1 MTAAAVA
8 DAESLL
14 PLLAHTRPDA
24 IVAYRGQVPVTAA
37 RFVADVRFVAST
49 LPAGRHVFN
58 VCRDRY
64 LFAVGLCA
72 ALLARKISV
81 LPVAQTPAA
90 VRELAAFAPD
100 VFCLHDAPDCDIA
113 LPKVRVAARPTA
125 PIARERHARR
135 LVMPRVP
142 ARRTLAYLF
151 TSGSTG
157 APTAHRKTWGEMV
170 ANARSAAARLGIDPS
185 IGGTLVG
192 TVPAQHMYG
201 LECTVMLAL
210 QGGIALSDAH
220 PFYPADVASSLQA
233 VPAPR
238 LLVASPVHLRAI
250 LASTVPLPPLDKVL
264 SATAP
269 LAARVARDMEQRS
282 GATLVEIYGSTETGH
297 IATRRTAHEAAWRL
311 LPGLRLDHAD
321 DGLSDPL
328 ADPREDQQPD
338 HQADHRAD
346 PQAHPQADIVDWR
359 VRGGHL
365 RRPVPLNDAIERLDG
380 GRLLLHGRKSDL
392 VKIAGKRTSLAYLNQ
407 QLHAIDGVVDGVFH
421 LRQGGDSGGLA
432 KVERLTAVV
441 VAPSLSAA
449 DILHALRGRIDA
461 AFLPRRLLFVDALP
475 RNAAGK
481 LPRDALEALLL
492 RLSSPPAATVPS
504 AP

>member
-1 MTAAAVA
+1 METT
-8 DAESLL
+8 L
-14 PLLAHTRPDA
+14 PLLAHTRADA
-24 IVAYRGQVPVTAA
+24 IVAYRQHGPVAAA
-37 RFVADVRFVAST
+37 RFLADVRRLAAA
-49 LPAGRHVFN
+49 LPPGRHVLN

-72 ALLARKISV
+72 VLLARKISV
-81 LPVAQTPAA
+81 LPAAQTAEA

-100 VFCLHDAPDCDIA
+100 VFCLHDAPHCDIA
-113 LPKVRVAARPTA
+113 LPKVHVVAPPPEPMAGHAR
-125 PIARERHARR
+125 ARR
-135 LVMPRVP
+135 LVMPRIP

-157 APTAHRKTWGEMV
+157 APTPHRKTWGEMV
-170 ANARSAAARLGIDPS
+170 ANARSAAARLQIDPAR
-185 IGGTLVG
+185 GGTLVG

-201 LECTVMLAL
+201 LECTIMLAL

-220 PFYPADVASSLQA
+220 PFYPADVASVLQA
-233 VPAPR
+233 MPSPR

-250 LASTVPLPPLDKVL
+250 LASTASLPPLDKVL

-269 LAARVARDMEQRS
+269 LAARVAREMEERS
-282 GATLVEIYGSTETGH
+282 GAALVEIYGSTETGH

-311 LPGLRLDHAD
+311 LPGLRLDHAP
-321 DGLSDPL
+321 GSS
-328 ADPREDQQPD
+328 ADA
-338 HQADHRAD
+338 QADA
-346 PQAHPQADIVDWR
+346 QADIVDWR

-365 RRPVPLNDAIERLDG
+365 RRPVPLNDAIEPLDA

-407 QLHAIDGVVDGVFH
+407 QLLAIDGVVDGVFH
-421 LRQGGDSGGLA
+421 LRKDGENGGLA

-441 VAPSLSAA
+441 VAPALSAA
-449 DILHALRGRIDA
+449 DIVQALRGRIDA
-461 AFLPRRLLFVDALP
+461 AFLPRRLLFVEALP

-481 LPRDALEALLL
+481 LPLDALEALLL
-492 RLSSPPAATVPS
+492 RQSGTPATAVSSEP
-504 AP
+504 